1 MKTEQI
7 LKVMETVLD
16 VTGIDALNKALKE
29 KASLTIK
36 FKIMGE
42 KFGYLGL
49 TVAIKAITPEGIKI
63 FDVNKVRLIRFSDI
77 ESFEKAK
84 PKVKRPDRPKKAKV
98 LPQKPQKTFTPK
110 KKAEVDA
117 EDDDDELD
125 DDDLVPQ
132 KRSYKGSSYIP
143 PKKSR

>member
-1 MKTEQI
+1 MKSEQVI
-7 LKVMETVLD
+7 AMMEAVFG
-16 VTGIDALNKALKE
+16 VKGIEALNKSLKE
-29 KASLTIK
+29 KASLTTK

-63 FDVNKVRLIRFSDI
+63 FDVNKVRLVRFSEI

-84 PKVKRPDRPKKAKV
+84 PKVKRPDRPKKAPVVSK
-98 LPQKPQKTFTPK
+98 KPQKTFSPK
-110 KKAEVDA
+110 KKAEAEA
-117 EDDDDELD
+117 EDDE
-125 DDDLVPQ
+125 DDLIPQ
-132 KRSYKGSSYIP
+132 KRSYKRSSFIP